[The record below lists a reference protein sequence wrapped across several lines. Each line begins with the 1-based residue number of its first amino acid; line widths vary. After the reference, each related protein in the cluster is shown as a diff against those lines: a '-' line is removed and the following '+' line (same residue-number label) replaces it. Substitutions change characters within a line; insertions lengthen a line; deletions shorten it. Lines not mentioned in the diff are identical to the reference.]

1 MPRAKGAV
9 VKPFVFLSAADGSDP
24 ETQLVIDGNRGIAA
38 AAVVGGPKEQTLEA
52 WSKIES
58 WLKEMGSS
66 LDNIVYIRRNVARKQ
81 DWMAIREAEMEFF
94 GKRCSD
100 LYKRPRPG
108 TILKNVG
115 LDYEEAVVAI
125 EVIAV
130 LPGTDFKIFPHYD
143 KYGELMP
150 YAKGV
155 VADGKFAILS
165 GVDGIDPE
173 TEVVIDKRRGIS
185 AGMVVG
191 NPKEQM
197 ALAWSKIESWLKE
210 MGTSV
215 ENIVHECPIVSQ
227 FEDWPEVAQSQH
239 AGGRIATAGAL
250 QKDVRLDLEEMA
262 ILQDYVIAAV
272 P

>member
-1 MPRAKGAV
+1 
-9 VKPFVFLSAADGSDP
+9 
-24 ETQLVIDGNRGIAA
+24 
-38 AAVVGGPKEQTLEA
+38 
-52 WSKIES
+52 
-58 WLKEMGSS
+58 
-66 LDNIVYIRRNVARKQ
+66 
-81 DWMAIREAEMEFF
+81 MEFF
-94 GKRCSD
+94 SKYCPD
-100 LYKRPRPG
+100 LTERPRPG
-108 TILKNVG
+108 TTMKNVG
-115 LDYEEAVVAI
+115 LDYEEALVAV

-130 LPGTDFKIFPHYD
+130 LPGTDFKIYPHYD

-155 VADGKFAILS
+155 VAGGKFAILS
-165 GVDGIDPE
+165 GIDGIDPE
-173 TEVVIDKRRGIS
+173 TEVVIDRRRRIA

-215 ENIVHECPIVSQ
+215 ENIVHECPIVSK
-227 FEDWPEVAQSQH
+227 FEDWPEVAQAQH

-262 ILQDYVIAAV
+262 VLQDYVIAVV